1 MPSRQMLAAVV
12 VLGAIGATSVA
23 SQVQPPQAQY
33 LVELDAV
40 VLDGDDHPVAGL
52 RQEDFQIKEDG
63 RVVDLKTFEAVADTD
78 ESRRISRSIVLLLD
92 DSGVGTGNT
101 LPIQTIAR
109 MFVARMAAPD
119 EFSVVRLNNRRDEA
133 YGDRLEALLR
143 ISEYRSDAM
152 PFFGRETLE
161 NALKSLAKVSRTVEV
176 IEHRRKALVCIGL
189 SAVCNV
195 VEPSSGRSS
204 LLWRYWVDAI
214 GAMARANASV
224 YSVMPN
230 GLSSRVEL
238 ASGSIADTTGGEGFK
253 NTNDIGR
260 VIDIIRRDTGNYYL
274 MGYWPPS
281 SSSSLS
287 KETHSIEVKVNK
299 RGLRTRARRLRGAQS

>member
-161 NALKSLAKVSRTVEV
+161 NALKSLAKVSRTVEA